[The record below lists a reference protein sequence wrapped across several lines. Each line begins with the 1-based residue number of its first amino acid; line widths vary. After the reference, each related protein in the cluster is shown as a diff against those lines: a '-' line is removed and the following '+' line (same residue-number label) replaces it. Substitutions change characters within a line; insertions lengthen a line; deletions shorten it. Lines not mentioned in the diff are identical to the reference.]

1 MPTTFRFGTVEVQP
15 ATQQLV
21 IDGVPAAL
29 GARAFDLL
37 LALIE
42 RRERLVAKHELL
54 DIVWRGQVVE
64 EGNLHVQV
72 STLRKLLGPAAITT
86 IPGRGYRFVAALEA
100 DKGAN
105 GADATPADV
114 QVQAD
119 PSAPE
124 PAPAVPPAPGNL
136 GAHRQP
142 LLGRATELQALLALV
157 QAQRLVTL
165 VGAAGMG
172 KTALAQAA
180 AQALR
185 TRWRH
190 GVWWV
195 DLANVSE
202 AALLPQAVA
211 QALRIARP
219 AGPEQGFQGL
229 SSEHL
234 ASVLASMSLLL
245 VLDNCEHLVDAAS
258 ALAERI
264 VNHASGVHVLA
275 TSQEL
280 LNVPGEALFKLAPL
294 ALPAA
299 DLSPQFPESP
309 ESLARAG
316 QYGAIQL
323 FVERARAA
331 DGRFALSADNVQ
343 AVTHICRRLDGLPLA
358 IELAA
363 ARVRLLGVQ
372 GLLAKLDERF
382 RVLTGGARTAMRR
395 HQTLRAAIDWS
406 HGLLSANEE
415 VVFRR
420 LGVFVGGFALE
431 LAQGVAQDEH
441 IDAWAVLDALGGLV
455 DKSLVSA
462 AVIDAA
468 EGAEP
473 PRYSLL
479 ETTRAYAL
487 EMLAAAG
494 ETDAWMAR
502 HAQVVCALFERME
515 EARRGEQGTISTVEL
530 LRHTAPEL
538 DNARAAL
545 AWAGRGL
552 GNSEGAGSAWGVG
565 AAVGSPLG
573 GDLDLAVGL
582 AGSAMLVLGTLSLST
597 EAADH
602 LMRLRGRLD
611 ASVSPQRA
619 ARFWLGLT
627 ILGQSSHLPL
637 AVALDAADRAES
649 FYRVQGMP
657 RRLSYLLVMKAVVLT
672 QAGQWRSALDLLDAV
687 REFEAPGGSARSIG
701 AGLRARAWVHLAQGQ
716 FDEALTLFS
725 EMRALMRA
733 APGERRFLIE
743 SESEL
748 CRCLFLTERFDECI
762 ALAQAVVAREGGA
775 IFGAMAVLLR
785 YLMLAQVCSGRRA
798 EARQTLLEAM
808 PRWRRYGL
816 MLTSSALALVLAELG
831 AHADA
836 ARVGAAANAHL
847 RRLDI
852 AWHPSMPQLNERR
865 QALLA
870 AAGCSSDDLARWQR
884 EGEVLDEASIAA
896 ICLRAV
902 QATPAG

>member
-1 MPTTFRFGTVEVQP
+1 
-15 ATQQLV
+15 
-21 IDGVPAAL
+21 
-29 GARAFDLL
+29 
-37 LALIE
+37 
-42 RRERLVAKHELL
+42 
-54 DIVWRGQVVE
+54 
-64 EGNLHVQV
+64 
-72 STLRKLLGPAAITT
+72 
-86 IPGRGYRFVAALEA
+86 
-100 DKGAN
+100 
-105 GADATPADV
+105 
-114 QVQAD
+114 
-119 PSAPE
+119 
-124 PAPAVPPAPGNL
+124 
-136 GAHRQP
+136 
-142 LLGRATELQALLALV
+142 
-157 QAQRLVTL
+157 
-165 VGAAGMG
+165 
-172 KTALAQAA
+172 
-180 AQALR
+180 
-185 TRWRH
+185 
-190 GVWWV
+190 
-195 DLANVSE
+195 
-202 AALLPQAVA
+202 
-211 QALRIARP
+211 
-219 AGPEQGFQGL
+219 
-229 SSEHL
+229 
-234 ASVLASMSLLL
+234 
-245 VLDNCEHLVDAAS
+245 
-258 ALAERI
+258 
-264 VNHASGVHVLA
+264 
-275 TSQEL
+275 
-280 LNVPGEALFKLAPL
+280 
-294 ALPAA
+294 
-299 DLSPQFPESP
+299 
-309 ESLARAG
+309 
-316 QYGAIQL
+316 
-323 FVERARAA
+323 
-331 DGRFALSADNVQ
+331 
-343 AVTHICRRLDGLPLA
+343 
-358 IELAA
+358 
-363 ARVRLLGVQ
+363 
-372 GLLAKLDERF
+372 
-382 RVLTGGARTAMRR
+382 MRR
-395 HQTLRAAIDWS
+395 HQTLRAAIDWN

-552 GNSEGAGSAWGVG
+552 GNSEGAGSAGAVAGVG
-565 AAVGSPLG
+565 GLGAAEGGPLG
-573 GDLDLAVGL
+573 SDLDLAVGL

-611 ASVSPQRA
+611 ASVNPQRA
-619 ARFWLGLT
+619 ARFWQGLT
-627 ILGQSSHLPL
+627 FLGQSAHLPL
-637 AVALDAADRAES
+637 ALALDAADRAEG
-649 FYRVQGMP
+649 FYRTQAMP
-657 RRLSYLLVMKAVVLT
+657 RRLAYLLTMKAVVLT
-672 QAGQWRSALDLLDAV
+672 QAGRWRSASELLDAV
-687 REFEAPGGSARSIG
+687 REFDAPGGSARSIG

-725 EMRALMRA
+725 EMRALMTA

-743 SESEL
+743 SEAEL